1 MFKSLTMLQDTEHRV
16 KVPRFGLLAA
26 GVLLGVTTGL
36 GLSSNVNAVHADTN
50 ANMSD
55 NSPIVTKDAENAQPY
70 AAQQKNVAADSNR
83 DNNDDENAAD
93 DQNKPVADEYKITLE
108 YQFPN
113 GQKVNMDHLND
124 REGMETTDEYLTA
137 SPWSNGEKV
146 DIATLAHSS
155 FTDFDVQ
162 SVKDA
167 QGKTYDNELQM
178 PDHDVHLVVRIA
190 PTGDRSPFDDALH
203 KDLVAYQKAN
213 GLPAKVLH
221 QAYGGLSQEEVDE
234 AIKKEEEIARQIDQQ
249 ENGHKNPNKDNQTG
263 NSSATNNDGDN
274 TNNSSENNGHD
285 TANNGST
292 DSDNNSNNSTDND
305 KAADQNAKPVTLTF
319 NIFYNGTK
327 FGTEQIKNAV
337 PGTKYDA
344 KNIDRLQTLLK
355 KQGLTFTKAA
365 LNQLSG
371 TVPDAD
377 TTYDLQVVKAGSDQK
392 SEGQGEQVNDAVKDS
407 LGDDG
412 MNTSDAADN
421 QAGSNDGAGDD
432 AMGDETAADD
442 NQGNV
447 PEGGNHFHDDLDYAG
462 GSSAANGTAQGDNG
476 AQPGST
482 NNQTLPQTGN
492 NQRAMLGLVALGLAT
507 AGIGAGL
514 LKKKLN

>member
-1 MFKSLTMLQDTEHRV
+1 MFKNLTMLQDTEHRV
-16 KVPRFGLLAA
+16 NAQRFGLLAA

-36 GLSSNVNAVHADTN
+36 GLSSNFNAVHADTN
-50 ANMSD
+50 AEMSD

-70 AAQQKNVAADSNR
+70 AVQQNATANSNR
-83 DNNDDENAAD
+83 DDNDDDNPVD
-93 DQNKPVADEYKITLE
+93 DQDKPAADEYKITLE
-108 YQFPN
+108 YRFPN

-137 SPWSNGEKV
+137 SPWGNGETV

-167 QGKTYDNELQM
+167 QGETYDNELQM
-178 PDHDVHLVVRIA
+178 PDHDVHLVVTIA

-203 KDLVAYQKAN
+203 KDLVAYQKSN

-221 QAYGGLSQEEVDE
+221 QAYGGLSQAEVDE

-263 NSSATNNDGDN
+263 NNSSANSDGDN
-274 TNNSSENNGHD
+274 ANNPSGNNGRD
-285 TANNGST
+285 TANNSST

-327 FGTEQIKNAV
+327 FGSEQIKNAV

-344 KNIDRLQTLLK
+344 KNVDRLQELLK
-355 KQGLTFTKAA
+355 KQGLTFTNAA
-365 LNQLSG
+365 LQQISG
-371 TVPDAD
+371 TVPDED
-377 TTYDLQVVKAGSDQK
+377 TTYDLQVVKAGSDQA
-392 SEGQGEQVNDAVKDS
+392 SEGKGEQVNDAVKDAI
-407 LGDDG
+407 GDDG
-412 MNTSDAADN
+412 SNVSDAADN
-421 QAGSNDGAGDD
+421 QGATDSDNAADTTGDD
-432 AMGDETAADD
+432 TTTADD
-442 NQGNV
+442 QGNV
-447 PEGGNHFHDDLDYAG
+447 PEGGNHFHDDLDYSG

-476 AQPGST
+476 DQPGT
-482 NNQTLPQTGN
+482 VNNQTLPQTGN
-492 NQRAMLGLVALGLAT
+492 SQRAALGLVALGLVT
-507 AGIGAGL
+507 AGMGAGL
-514 LKKKLN
+514 LKKKMV

>member
-1 MFKSLTMLQDTEHRV
+1 MFKSLTMLQDTEHHV
-16 KVPRFGLLAA
+16 KAQQFGLLAA

-36 GLSSNVNAVHADTN
+36 GLSSNFNAVHADTN
-50 ANMSD
+50 SNMSD
-55 NSPIVTKDAENAQPY
+55 NSPIVTKDAENSQPY
-70 AAQQKNVAADSNR
+70 AAQQNATANSDS
-83 DNNDDENAAD
+83 DDDSSNTAD
-93 DQNKPVADEYKITLE
+93 DQSTKAADEHKITVE

-113 GQKVNMDHLND
+113 GQKVNMDHLNG
-124 REGMETTDEYLTA
+124 REGMETTDEYVTD
-137 SPWSNGEKV
+137 SPWKNGEKV

-167 QGKTYDNELQM
+167 QGNTYENDLQM
-178 PDHDVHLVVRIA
+178 PDHDVHLVITLA

-203 KDLVAYQKAN
+203 KDLEAYQKAN

-221 QAYGGLSQEEVDE
+221 QAYGGLSQKEVDE
-234 AIKKEEEIARQIDQQ
+234 AIKKEEDIARQIDQQ
-249 ENGHKNPNKDNQTG
+249 ENGNKNANKDDQTSNNSSDKGSSNTDNSSTG
-263 NSSATNNDGDN
+263 NSS
-274 TNNSSENNGHD
+274 
-285 TANNGST
+285 
-292 DSDNNSNNSTDND
+292 TDNGNSASD
-305 KAADQNAKPVTLTF
+305 KNTKKVTLTF
-319 NIFYNGTK
+319 NVFYNGTK

-344 KNIDRLQTLLK
+344 KNIDRLQALLK
-355 KQGLTFTKAA
+355 KQGLTFTNAA
-365 LNQLSG
+365 LKQLSG
-371 TVPDAD
+371 TVPTED

-392 SEGQGEQVNDAVKDS
+392 SEGQGDQVNDAVKDS
-407 LGDDG
+407 IGDNG
-412 MNTSDAADN
+412 TNTSDAADN
-421 QAGSNDGAGDD
+421 QGGSDNGTADD

-442 NQGNV
+442 DQGNV

-462 GSSAANGTAQGDNG
+462 GSSAANGTAQGNNG

-507 AGIGAGL
+507 AGMGAGL
-514 LKKKLN
+514 LKKRMD